1 MSQNEFWSWDL
12 ITLPL
17 VMRYVLNL
25 IAMLLLVRFI
35 YFRTYRKSNFIS
47 SFFLFNTI
55 IFFVAFM
62 LNKVEM
68 TTGAAFGLFAVFS
81 ILRYRTDGISS
92 KDMTYLFLSI
102 AIGLLTSVSKGSLIE
117 ITAIDFVI
125 LILTYLL
132 ENNFIVQRELTKV
145 IQYDNINFI
154 KPEHHNELIEKL
166 TDRTGLDIKR
176 IVINDID
183 FIKESCAVTVYY
195 IEKNNF

>member
-1 MSQNEFWSWDL
+1 
-12 ITLPL
+12 
-17 VMRYVLNL
+17 
-25 IAMLLLVRFI
+25 
-35 YFRTYRKSNFIS
+35 
-47 SFFLFNTI
+47 
-55 IFFVAFM
+55 M

-81 ILRYRTDGISS
+81 ILRYRTDGIST

-102 AIGLLTSVSKGSLIE
+102 AIGLLTSVSKGSLVE
-117 ITAIDFVI
+117 IAAIDFMI

-154 KPEHHNELIEKL
+154 KPEQNNELITKL
-166 TDRTGLDIKR
+166 IERTGLDIKR

-183 FIKESCAVTVYY
+183 FIKESCAITVYY
-195 IEKNNF
+195 IEKN

>member
-1 MSQNEFWSWDL
+1 
-12 ITLPL
+12 
-17 VMRYVLNL
+17 
-25 IAMLLLVRFI
+25 
-35 YFRTYRKSNFIS
+35 
-47 SFFLFNTI
+47 
-55 IFFVAFM
+55 VAFM

-81 ILRYRTDGISS
+81 ILRYRTDGIST

-102 AIGLLTSVSKGSLIE
+102 AIGLLTSVSKGSLVE
-117 ITAIDFVI
+117 IAAIDFMI

-154 KPEHHNELIEKL
+154 KPEQNNELIAKL
-166 TDRTGLDIKR
+166 IERTGLDIKR

-183 FIKESCAVTVYY
+183 FIKESCAITVYY
-195 IEKNNF
+195 IEKN